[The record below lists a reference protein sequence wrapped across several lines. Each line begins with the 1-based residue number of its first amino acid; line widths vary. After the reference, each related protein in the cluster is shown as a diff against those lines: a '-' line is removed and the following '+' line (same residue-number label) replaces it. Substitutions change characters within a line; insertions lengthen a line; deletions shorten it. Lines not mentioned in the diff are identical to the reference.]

1 LVSSNLRRA
10 LSTIAIGFRDR
21 LKQNR
26 GERILVS
33 PTLAEI
39 SHNPDTLSI
48 TPPYSQVN
56 ASWIEREQL
65 PAVQDVFQNQVDMSL
80 HTGNKPI
87 TTNGMLRMAAFN
99 DWVFTLKDYDNVI
112 CGGHS
117 LYFRSF
123 FRAFL
128 PQSVEAPC
136 KAKKMVNGGCVA
148 LTLMRAKDATGE
160 WVYMIDEK
168 SVKVIYGGF

>member
-1 LVSSNLRRA
+1 MRRA

-99 DWVFTLKDYDNVI
+99 DWVFTL
-112 CGGHS
+112 
-117 LYFRSF
+117 
-123 FRAFL
+123 
-128 PQSVEAPC
+128 
-136 KAKKMVNGGCVA
+136 
-148 LTLMRAKDATGE
+148 
-160 WVYMIDEK
+160 
-168 SVKVIYGGF
+168 